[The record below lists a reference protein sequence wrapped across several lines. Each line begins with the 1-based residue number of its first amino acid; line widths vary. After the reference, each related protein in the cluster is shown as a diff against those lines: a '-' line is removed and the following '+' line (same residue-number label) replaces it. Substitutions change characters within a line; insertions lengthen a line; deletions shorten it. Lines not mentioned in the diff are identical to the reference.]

1 MVSTSFLKLMKG
13 GDFMIKKTIFLTLIA
28 IIMTGC
34 TWVNPEKDKQRTDG
48 GQTAEMQKDQKVTDE
63 ELIRYNLYSNPTEYL
78 SLIHI

>member
-48 GQTAEMQKDQKVTDE
+48 GQTAEMQKDQKGD
-63 ELIRYNLYSNPTEYL
+63 R
-78 SLIHI
+78 